1 MMLISCFVYRGRE
14 IDKWGEREKNRDR
27 DRDKDRGDRPRDRDR
42 DRDRYYSR
50 NHGGPGRDWHNSPG
64 SREFKERYYK
74 FNNFLL
80 YFFLVNLLML
90 SFSFL

>member
-1 MMLISCFVYRGRE
+1 MIIMVIFLTMMLISYFVYRGRE
-14 IDKWGEREKNRDR
+14 LEKWGEREKSRDR

-64 SREFKERYYK
+64 PREFKERYCK
-74 FNNFLL
+74 IH
-80 YFFLVNLLML
+80 
-90 SFSFL
+90 